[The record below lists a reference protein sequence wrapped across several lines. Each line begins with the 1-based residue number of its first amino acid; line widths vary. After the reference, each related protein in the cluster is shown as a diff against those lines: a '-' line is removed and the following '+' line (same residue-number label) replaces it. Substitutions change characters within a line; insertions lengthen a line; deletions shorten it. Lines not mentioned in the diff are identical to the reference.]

1 MKSMKEKY
9 NFSEIEKKW
18 QSKWEENKT
27 YKAVK
32 DDTKE
37 KYYLLEMFPY
47 PSGNLHMGHV
57 RNYSIGDVIAR
68 FKRMKNFNVLHPIGW
83 DSFGLPAENAA
94 IKHQVAPAKWT
105 RENIAHMREQLKA
118 CGFSYDWDREIAT
131 INKDYYKWEQKLFIE
146 MYKKGLVYKKS
157 SSVNWCDTCNT
168 VLANEQVND
177 NACWRCDNE
186 VRQKD
191 LEQWFYKI
199 TDYADELLEFTDKMP
214 GWPQR
219 VLTQQK
225 NWIGKSY
232 GVTAKFKLKDSDKF
246 LEIYTTRADTLMG
259 VTFMSVAA
267 EHKLIKELI
276 KNAKNQEE
284 ILNFIEEIKKEAAN
298 AKNGEITDKKGIFTG
313 SYAIHPVTKEE
324 IPVYIANF
332 VLASYGTG
340 AVMAV
345 PSHDQ
350 RDFEFAKKYNI
361 NMKEVIVPVDMNAT
375 DRDEQPF
382 ISTEAFTEKGI
393 LINSGEFTGL
403 KSKEAINKISYWLS
417 QNNLGSKSVQYKL
430 RDWGISRQRYWG
442 APIPMVYQDGEVYP
456 EEIKDLPVILPT
468 EVEYKITSGNL
479 LDTLDD
485 FINIERN
492 GKPAKRETDTF
503 DTFNESSWYYARYT
517 SPKFEKDIL
526 DSDEANYWLPV
537 DQYIGGIEHAVMHL
551 LYARF
556 FHKVLRDFGY
566 LNSDE
571 PFKNLLTQG
580 MVTKE
585 HNGRAVKMSKSLGNT
600 VDPTEI
606 IDNYGADTARLFI
619 LFAAPP
625 EKDLEWNDKGAEGSF
640 RFLNRVWRYI
650 HSKFEMIKDTEALSD
665 FNTDDKRIKA
675 LLSITHKT
683 IKKVTSSM
691 EDFHFNTAIASMM
704 ELVNF
709 LYSFKEQKGDETA
722 LRYVIESLIKMLSP
736 FAPHMTSEIW
746 ENLGFTNILDFIDFP
761 DYDEKLTI
769 DDTITIVFQVN
780 GKLRGKADLPRN
792 ASKEEIEKIAL
803 NDESVKKYIE
813 GKNIKKVI
821 VVPGRLVNI
830 VAI

>member
-1 MKSMKEKY
+1 MKEKY

-18 QSKWEENKT
+18 QKFWEENKT
-27 YKAVK
+27 YSAVRN
-32 DDTKE
+32 DSKE

-68 FKRMKNFNVLHPIGW
+68 FKRMKNMNVLHPIGW

-105 RENIAHMREQLKA
+105 RENIENMKKQLKM

-131 INKDYYKWEQKLFIE
+131 IDQDYYKWEQKLFIE

-157 SSVNWCDTCNT
+157 SNVNWCDNCNT

-177 NACWRCDNE
+177 NQCWRCDGE
-186 VRQKD
+186 VRQKE

-199 TDYADELLEFTDKMP
+199 TDYADELLEFTDKLK
-214 GWPQR
+214 GWPVR

-232 GVTAKFKLKDSDKF
+232 GVTAKFKLKSDETKA
-246 LEIYTTRADTLMG
+246 LEIYTTRADTIMG
-259 VTFMSVAA
+259 VTFVSVAK
-267 EHKLIKELI
+267 EHALIDDLI
-276 KNAKNQEE
+276 KNSENKEE
-284 ILNFIEEIKKEAAN
+284 ILNFIEEIKKDNNDPKEIE
-298 AKNGEITDKKGIFTG
+298 KNEKKGIFTG
-313 SYAIHPVTKEE
+313 SYVIHPITKEE

-345 PSHDQ
+345 PAHDQ

-361 NMKEVIVPVDMNAT
+361 KIKEVIKSKENKDI
-375 DRDEQPF
+375 DIEDYK
-382 ISTEAFTEKGI
+382 EAFVEKGV
-393 LINSGEFTGL
+393 LVNSDIFDGL
-403 KSKEAINKISYWLS
+403 KSKEAINKIAFWLKEH
-417 QNNLGSKSVQYKL
+417 NLGEKSVQYKL

-442 APIPMVYQDGEVYP
+442 APIPMIYQDDKVFP
-456 EEIKDLPVILPT
+456 EKIENLPVVLPT
-468 EVEYKITSGNL
+468 EVEYKISSGNL
-479 LDTLDD
+479 LDTLED
-485 FINIERN
+485 FINIEVD
-492 GKPAKRETDTF
+492 GKSAKRETDTF

-517 SPKFEKDIL
+517 SPKFKGDII
-526 DSDEANYWLPV
+526 DSKEANYWLPV

-571 PFKNLLTQG
+571 PFTNLLTQG

-600 VDPTEI
+600 VDPNEI
-606 IDNYGADTARLFI
+606 IANFGADTARLFI

-625 EKDLEWNDKGAEGSF
+625 ERELDWSDAGVEGSF
-640 RFLNRVWRYI
+640 RFLNRVFRLVDQFAEELQTVDTNFKVETEEEKDLLYI
-650 HSKFEMIKDTEALSD
+650 LNH
-665 FNTDDKRIKA
+665 
-675 LLSITHKT
+675 T
-683 IKKVTSSM
+683 IKKVT
-691 EDFHFNTAIASMM
+691 EDIGDRFTFNTAISSIM
-704 ELVNF
+704 EMVNEIYKYKEKENINKQLLKHIIENLILV
-709 LYSFKEQKGDETA
+709 
-722 LRYVIESLIKMLSP
+722 LSP
-736 FAPHMTSEIW
+736 FTPHICEEMWQMIGKTGDLASISW
-746 ENLGFTNILDFIDFP
+746 PT
-761 DYDEKLTI
+761 YDEKALVR
-769 DDTITIVFQVN
+769 DTVEIVVQLN
-780 GKLRGKADLPRN
+780 GKVKEKLMVENNMDKATFEKTVLEN
-792 ASKEEIEKIAL
+792 EKIQKL
-803 NDESVKKYIE
+803 LENKEI
-813 GKNIKKVI
+813 IKVI
-821 VVPGRLVNI
+821 AVPNKLLNVVVK
-830 VAI
+830 

>member
-1 MKSMKEKY
+1 MKEKY

-18 QSKWEENKT
+18 QAHWENNKT
-27 YKAVK
+27 YKATRN
-32 DDTKE
+32 DNKE

-105 RENIAHMREQLKA
+105 RENIANMRKQLKM

-131 INKDYYKWEQKLFIE
+131 IDKDYYKWEQKLFIE
-146 MYKKGLVYKKS
+146 MYNKGLVYKKS

-177 NACWRCDNE
+177 NKCWRCDNE
-186 VRQKD
+186 VRQKE

-232 GVTAKFKLKDSDKF
+232 GVTAKFQLKSDSSKY
-246 LEIYTTRADTLMG
+246 LEIYTTRADTIMG

-267 EHKLIKELI
+267 EHKLIDILI
-276 KNAKNQEE
+276 KDAENKEE

-298 AKNGEITDKKGIFTG
+298 NKNGEIADKKGIFTG
-313 SYAIHPVTKEE
+313 SYAIHPITKEE

-345 PSHDQ
+345 PAHDQ
-350 RDFEFAKKYNI
+350 RDFEFAQKYNI
-361 NMKEVIVPVDMNAT
+361 KIKEVIAPVKTNAAREVH
-375 DRDEQPF
+375 DN
-382 ISTEAFTEKGI
+382 ISLQEAFTEKGI
-393 LINSGEFTGL
+393 LVNSGEFTGL
-403 KSKEAINKISYWLS
+403 KSKEAINKIAYWLK
-417 QNNLGSKSVQYKL
+417 QNNLGEKSVQYKL

-442 APIPMVYQDGEVYP
+442 APIPMIYQDGKVFP
-456 EEIKDLPVILPT
+456 ENINELPVVLPT

-479 LDTLDD
+479 LDTLED
-485 FINIERN
+485 FINIEKN

-517 SPKFEKDIL
+517 CPTYEKNIL
-526 DSDEANYWLPV
+526 DSEEANYWLPV

-606 IDNYGADTARLFI
+606 INNYGADTARLFI

-650 HSKFEMIKDTEALSD
+650 HSKFEMIKDAQALTD
-665 FNTDDKRIKA
+665 FNTDDKRIKS

-709 LYSFKEQKGDETA
+709 LYSFKEQKGDEKA
-722 LRYVIESLIKMLSP
+722 LRYVIESLVKMLSP

-746 ENLGFTNILDFIDFP
+746 ENLGFNTTLDFVDFP

-792 ASKEEIEKIAL
+792 ASKEEIEKAAL
-803 NDESVKKYIE
+803 SDEGVKKYTE
-813 GKNIKKVI
+813 GKDVKKVI

-830 VAI
+830 VAR

>member
-1 MKSMKEKY
+1 MKEKY

-18 QSKWEENKT
+18 QKHWEENKI

-32 DDTKE
+32 DDKKE

-83 DSFGLPAENAA
+83 DAFGLPAENAA
-94 IKHQVAPAKWT
+94 IKHKVAPAKWT
-105 RENIAHMREQLKA
+105 KENIKNMKKQLKM

-131 INKDYYKWEQKLFIE
+131 IEPDYYKWEQKLFIE
-146 MYKKGLVYKKS
+146 MYNKGLVYKKS
-157 SSVNWCDTCNT
+157 SNVNWCDNCNT

-177 NACWRCDNE
+177 GKCWRCDSE
-186 VRQKD
+186 VRQKE

-199 TDYADELLEFTDKMP
+199 TDYADELLEFTDKLP

-232 GVTAKFKLKDSDKF
+232 GVTVKFPLKNNPEKY

-259 VTFMSVAA
+259 VTFMSIAA
-267 EHKLIKELI
+267 EHKLIDDFI
-276 KNAKNQEE
+276 KDSENKDE
-284 ILNFIEEIKKEAAN
+284 ILKFIEEIKRETAL
-298 AKNGEITDKKGIFTG
+298 AKGGEVSEKKGIFTG
-313 SYAIHPVTKEE
+313 SFVIHPITKEE

-345 PSHDQ
+345 PAHDQ
-350 RDFEFAKKYNI
+350 RDFEFAKKYGI
-361 NMKEVIVPVDMNAT
+361 KMKEVIKGKENQNIT
-375 DRDEQPF
+375 LEEYK
-382 ISTEAFTEKGI
+382 EAFTQKGT
-393 LINSGEFTGL
+393 LVNSGEFTGL
-403 KSKEAINKISYWLS
+403 KSKEAINKIAYWLK
-417 QNNLGSKSVQYKL
+417 QHDLGEKSVQYKL

-442 APIPMVYQDGEVYP
+442 APIPMIYQDGKVFP
-456 EEIKDLPVILPT
+456 EDIDELPVVLPT
-468 EVEYKITSGNL
+468 DVEYKITSGNL

-485 FINIERN
+485 FINIEKN

-517 SPKFEKDIL
+517 CPDYDKNIL
-526 DSDEANYWLPV
+526 NKEEADYWLPV

-566 LNSDE
+566 LDSDE
-571 PFKNLLTQG
+571 PFTNLLTQG

-606 IDNYGADTARLFI
+606 INNYGADTARLFI

-625 EKDLEWNDKGAEGSF
+625 EKDLEWNDKGVEGSF
-640 RFLNRVWRYI
+640 RFLNRIWRYVY
-650 HSKFEMIKDTEALSD
+650 SKFDFIKDVEPLNDFTTE
-665 FNTDDKRIKA
+665 DKHLKELI
-675 LLSITHKT
+675 SITHKT

-704 ELVNF
+704 EFVNF
-709 LYSFKEQKGDETA
+709 LYSFKEKEDDKAA
-722 LRYVIESLIKMLSP
+722 LRYAIESLIKMLSP
-736 FAPHMTSEIW
+736 FAPHISAELW
-746 ENLGFTNILDFIDFP
+746 QNLGYENDLDFVEFP
-761 DYDEKLTI
+761 SYDEKLTI
-769 DDTITIVFQVN
+769 DDTVTIVFQVN
-780 GKLRGKADLPRN
+780 GKLRGKAELSRN
-792 ASKEEIEKIAL
+792 ASKEELEKAAL
-803 NDESVKKYIE
+803 ENEGVKKYTE
-813 GKNIKKVI
+813 GKNIVKVI
-821 VVPGRLVNI
+821 VIPKRLVNI
-830 VAI
+830 VVK

>member
-1 MKSMKEKY
+1 MEEKY
-9 NFSEIEKKW
+9 NFSKIEKKW
-18 QSKWEENKT
+18 QKHWANNKT

-32 DDTKE
+32 DDSKE

-105 RENIAHMREQLKA
+105 RENIAHMREQLKM

-131 INKDYYKWEQKLFIE
+131 IDKDYYKWEQKLFIE

-157 SSVNWCDTCNT
+157 SNVNWCDTCNT

-177 NACWRCDNE
+177 NHCWRCDNE
-186 VRQKD
+186 VRQKE

-214 GWPQR
+214 GWPSR

-232 GVTAKFKLKDSDKF
+232 GVTAKFALKSDKNTF
-246 LEIYTTRADTLMG
+246 LEIYTTRADTIMG
-259 VTFMSVAA
+259 ITFMSIAA
-267 EHKLIKELI
+267 KHKLVNKLIENAENKEKILSFIKEV
-276 KNAKNQEE
+276 
-284 ILNFIEEIKKEAAN
+284 KKEAGN
-298 AKNGEITDKKGIFTG
+298 AKGGEIQDKKGIFTG
-313 SYAIHPVTKEE
+313 SYAIHPITKEE
-324 IPVYIANF
+324 IPIYIANF

-345 PSHDQ
+345 PAHDQ
-350 RDFEFAKKYNI
+350 RDFEFAQKYNI
-361 NMKEVIVPVDMNAT
+361 KMKEVIAPVKGDT
-375 DRDEQPF
+375 
-382 ISTEAFTEKGI
+382 ISPLKEAFTEKGK

-417 QNNLGSKSVQYKL
+417 QNGLGEKSVQYKL

-456 EEIKDLPVILPT
+456 EEIKDLPVVLPT

-485 FINIERN
+485 FINIEKN

-517 SPKFEKDIL
+517 SPKYEEDIL

-650 HSKFEMIKDTEALSD
+650 YSKFEAIKDVEAVTD
-665 FNTDDKRIKA
+665 FNTDDKRLKS

-683 IKKVTSSM
+683 IKKVSSSM

-709 LYSFKEQKGDETA
+709 LYSFKEQKGDEA
-722 LRYVIESLIKMLSP
+722 SLRYVIETLVKMLSP
-736 FAPHMTSEIW
+736 FAPHMAQEIW
-746 ENLGFTNILDFIDFP
+746 ENLAYENDLDFVDFP
-761 DYDEKLTI
+761 EYIEELTI

-780 GKLRGKADLPRN
+780 GKLRSKVEVPRN

-803 NDESVKKYIE
+803 ADETVKKYTE
-813 GKNIKKVI
+813 AKDIKKVI

-830 VAI
+830 VAK

>member
-1 MKSMKEKY
+1 MKEKY
-9 NFSEIEKKW
+9 NFSSIEKKW
-18 QSKWEENKT
+18 QLHWKENKT

-32 DDTKE
+32 DESKE

-47 PSGNLHMGHV
+47 PSGKLHMGHV

-105 RENIAHMREQLKA
+105 RENIAHMRGQLKA
-118 CGFSYDWDREIAT
+118 CGFSYDWDRELAT
-131 INKDYYKWEQKLFIE
+131 INQDYYKWEQKLFIE

-177 NACWRCDNE
+177 DLCWRCDNP

-219 VLTQQK
+219 VLSQQK

-232 GVTAKFKLKDSDKF
+232 GVTVKFPLKSDSSKSLD
-246 LEIYTTRADTLMG
+246 IYTTRADTLMG

-267 EHKLIKELI
+267 EHTLIDLLTKDASNLD
-276 KNAKNQEE
+276 
-284 ILNFIEEIKKEAAN
+284 EIKKFIEDVKAE
-298 AKNGEITDKKGIFTG
+298 KNDDRVGDTQEKKGIFTG

-324 IPVYIANF
+324 IPIYIANF
-332 VLASYGTG
+332 VLATYGTG

-345 PSHDQ
+345 PAHDQ
-350 RDFEFAKKYNI
+350 RDFEFARKYNI
-361 NMKEVIVPVDMNAT
+361 PMKRVISPLNPPKGGVVSPEDM
-375 DRDEQPF
+375 
-382 ISTEAFTEKGI
+382 TEAFTEKGV
-393 LINSGEFTGL
+393 LVNSSEFDGL
-403 KSKEAINKISYWLS
+403 KSKKAINQIAYSLS
-417 QNNLGSKSVQYKL
+417 QNGLGEKSVQYKL

-442 APIPMVYQDGEVYP
+442 APIPMVYQDGEVFP
-456 EEIKDLPVILPT
+456 ENIESLPVVLPT
-468 EVEYKITSGNL
+468 DVEYKITSGNL
-479 LDTLDD
+479 LDTLED
-485 FINIERN
+485 FINIEFN

-517 SPKFEKDIL
+517 SPNYDKDIL

-566 LNSDE
+566 VNSDE
-571 PFKNLLTQG
+571 PFTNLLTQG
-580 MVTKE
+580 MVTMYHAGKD
-585 HNGRAVKMSKSLGNT
+585 RVVKMSKSLGNT
-600 VDPTEI
+600 VDPDEI
-606 IDNYGADTARLFI
+606 IKNYGADTARLFI

-625 EKDLEWNDKGAEGSF
+625 EKDLEWNDKGVEGSF

-650 HSKFEMIKDTEALSD
+650 ENRFDKISLVKPITDFTTE
-665 FNTDDKRIKA
+665 DKRLKT
-675 LLSITHKT
+675 LLSTTHKT
-683 IKKVTSSM
+683 IKKVTASM

-709 LYSFKEQKGDETA
+709 LYVFKETEDDA
-722 LRYVIESLIKMLSP
+722 PYIRYVIETLVKLLSP

-746 ENLGFTNILDFIDFP
+746 EELGYKDLDTVDFP
-761 DYDEKLTI
+761 TFIEKLTI
-769 DDTITIVFQVN
+769 DSEITVVFQIN
-780 GKLRGKADLPRN
+780 GKLKSKALVPKN
-792 ASKEEIEKIAL
+792 ASKSEIEKIAL
-803 NDESVKKYIE
+803 ADEKIVKLLE
-813 GKNIKKVI
+813 GKEVKRVI

-830 VAI
+830 VAK

>member
-1 MKSMKEKY
+1 MKTMKEKY

-18 QSKWEENKT
+18 QKHWANNKT

-32 DDTKE
+32 DDSKE

-105 RENIAHMREQLKA
+105 RENIAHMREQLKM

-131 INKDYYKWEQKLFIE
+131 IDKDYYKWEQKLFVE

-157 SSVNWCDTCNT
+157 SNVNWCDTCNT
-168 VLANEQVND
+168 VLANEQVTD
-177 NACWRCDNE
+177 NHCWRCDNE

-214 GWPQR
+214 GWPSR

-232 GVTAKFKLKDSDKF
+232 GVTAKFPLKSDKNTF
-246 LEIYTTRADTLMG
+246 LEIYTTRADTIMG
-259 VTFMSVAA
+259 ITFMSIAA
-267 EHKLIKELI
+267 EHKLVDKLI
-276 KNAKNQEE
+276 ENAENKAE
-284 ILNFIEEIKKEAAN
+284 ILSFIEEVKKEAVN
-298 AKNGEITDKKGIFTG
+298 AKGGEVQEKKGIFTG
-313 SYAIHPVTKEE
+313 SYAIHPITKEE
-324 IPVYIANF
+324 VPIYIANF

-345 PSHDQ
+345 PAHDQ
-350 RDFEFAKKYNI
+350 RDFEFAQKYNI
-361 NMKEVIVPVDMNAT
+361 RIKEVIAPINGNL
-375 DRDEQPF
+375 ESPLQ
-382 ISTEAFTEKGI
+382 EAFTEKGK

-403 KSKEAINKISYWLS
+403 KSKEAINKIAYWLK
-417 QNNLGSKSVQYKL
+417 QNNLGEKSVQYKL

-456 EEIKDLPVILPT
+456 EEIKDLPVVLPT

-479 LDTLDD
+479 LDTLDN

-517 SPKFEKDIL
+517 SPKYEEDIL

-640 RFLNRVWRYI
+640 RFLNRVWRYVY
-650 HSKFEMIKDTEALSD
+650 SKFETVKDVEPLTN
-665 FNTDDKRIKA
+665 FNTDDKRLKS

-709 LYSFKEQKGDETA
+709 LYSFKEQKGDEAA

-736 FAPHMTSEIW
+736 FAPHMTQEIW
-746 ENLGFTNILDFIDFP
+746 ANLGYNNDLDFVDFP
-761 DYDEKLTI
+761 DFEEKLTI

-780 GKLRGKADLPRN
+780 GKLRSKVEVPRS

-803 NDESVKKYIE
+803 ADKTVKKYTE
-813 GKNIKKVI
+813 GKDIKKVI

-830 VAI
+830 VAK